1 MTSGTDKQTE
11 GAPAPKRISG
21 PGRVLASIAARLM
34 HIWGNTLRVQAGP
47 GSLDTLWSEDPAT
60 LFVLWHSRLFG
71 VARIISVLRPE
82 RKLHVLVSASKDG
95 AWLTAFFERFGL
107 KVVRGS
113 SSRRGREAVN
123 DLIRVLRSGED
134 AGMTPDG
141 PRGPA
146 EVFKAGALVVARR
159 SRVRVVLLGI
169 NYSSYWRANS
179 WDGLFIPK
187 PFSTVQIS
195 ARAVPPHL
203 LAKQDAL
210 EILQRNLCHM
220 NSSDARIEA
229 GVIL

>member
-1 MTSGTDKQTE
+1 MTSGTDKKTD

-21 PGRVLASIAARLM
+21 PGRLLALIAARLM
-34 HIWGNTLRVQAGP
+34 RVWGSTLRVQAAP
-47 GSLDTLWSEDPAT
+47 ASLNTLGSDDAAT

-113 SSRRGREAVN
+113 SSRGGREAAR

-159 SRVRVVLLGI
+159 SRARVVLLGI
-169 NYSSYWRANS
+169 NYSSHWRVKS
-179 WDGLFIPK
+179 WDRLFIPK
-187 PFSTVQIS
+187 PFSSVQIL
-195 ARAVPPHL
+195 AKAVPPHL
-203 LAKQDAL
+203 LEKPDAL
-210 EILQRNLCHM
+210 EVLQRELCLM
-220 NSSDARIEA
+220 NNNDPTIET